1 MFMYVL
7 CRYKC
12 VCTKCSKGVFYS
24 LAMHGTLICHSQN
37 DIIEVNQ
44 NTLDLETTLSVSHS
58 LWWVWGLAAIYDG
71 GKIDW
76 YDWYKGNILKQHRGV
91 SRDAMA

>member
-7 CRYKC
+7 CRYIC

-44 NTLDLETTLSVSHS
+44 NTLETTLTLHDEFEDF
-58 LWWVWGLAAIYDG
+58 LQPHMNDG
-71 GKIDW
+71 GMSDI
-76 YDWYKGNILKQHRGV
+76 QRGLH
-91 SRDAMA
+91 

>member
-1 MFMYVL
+1 MYVL
-7 CRYKC
+7 CRYIC

-44 NTLDLETTLSVSHS
+44 NTLETTLTLHDEFEDF
-58 LWWVWGLAAIYDG
+58 LQPHMNDG
-71 GKIDW
+71 GMSDIQRFT
-76 YDWYKGNILKQHRGV
+76 LKPRGL
-91 SRDAMA
+91 

>member
-7 CRYKC
+7 CRYIC

-24 LAMHGTLICHSQN
+24 LAMHGALICHSQN

-44 NTLDLETTLSVSHS
+44 NTLETTLTLHDEFED
-58 LWWVWGLAAIYDG
+58 LQPHMNDG
-71 GKIDW
+71 GMSDIQRFT
-76 YDWYKGNILKQHRGV
+76 LKPRGL
-91 SRDAMA
+91 